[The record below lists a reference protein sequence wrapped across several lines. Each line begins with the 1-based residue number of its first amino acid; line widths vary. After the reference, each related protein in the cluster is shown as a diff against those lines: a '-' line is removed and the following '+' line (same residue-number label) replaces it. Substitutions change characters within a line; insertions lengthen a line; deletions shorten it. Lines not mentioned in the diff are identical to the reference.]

1 MRSQV
6 NSFLDYGDGIHSSS
20 SSSANSTRCSS
31 KRVMSIEWAQTI
43 IFILTPFVFML
54 LLIDTEEDDDD
65 GPGGGLMTPVY
76 SPSPSS

>member
-1 MRSQV
+1 
-6 NSFLDYGDGIHSSS
+6 
-20 SSSANSTRCSS
+20 
-31 KRVMSIEWAQTI
+31 MSIEWVQTI